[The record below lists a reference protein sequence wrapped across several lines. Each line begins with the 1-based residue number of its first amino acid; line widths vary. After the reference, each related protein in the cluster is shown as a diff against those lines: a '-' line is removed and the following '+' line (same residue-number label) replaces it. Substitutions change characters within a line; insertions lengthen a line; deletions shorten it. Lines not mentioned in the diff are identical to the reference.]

1 MQHLTSYQHAHDA
14 GYERAINREDAID
27 READA
32 IIADKV
38 RLMEVIEAMLVDTE
52 IPLVELLAFSYAS
65 DCAPRPGWTY
75 EFRHSSIIK
84 DTNTAIYEAVM
95 KESRCLVDAREEV

>member
-1 MQHLTSYQHAHDA
+1 MNPLTSYQHAHDA
-14 GYERAINREDAID
+14 AGERASNREDAID

-32 IIADKV
+32 IIADKT

-52 IPLVELLAFSYAS
+52 IPIVEMLAFSYAN

-95 KESRCLVDAREEV
+95 KEARCVVDAREEV